1 MDSLSL
7 PEARRLALQAQGF
20 GKKSTK
26 SKINLHHM
34 KTAMNAMKV
43 VQLDAVPIVIRS
55 QYIPFYSRLGNYD
68 VELYERVAYQKD
80 EWFELW
86 AHEASIAPVQMEPY
100 FRFLKSRAK
109 RGETWKGLYQ
119 VATENPKY
127 VKQILREVKLRGP
140 LEAKD
145 LKDPRPREGTGW
157 GSRSMGQLALNWLY
171 RIGEVGIRRGKNFEK
186 KYDLLSRIVPE
197 KILTLP
203 TPPEETAIKKL
214 FVTAIEAL
222 GVGTTTDV
230 SDYFRIRHSDTKRYL
245 NELVESGEIRETA
258 VENWGGKSYT
268 PNTFKI
274 PKEIKT
280 STVLTPFDPIV
291 WNRKRLE
298 RLFNFSYK
306 LEIYKPKAKRQY
318 GYYVMPYLLD
328 DKIVARFDLANKRET
343 QSLHVIGAFVE
354 KEVDPRKVGK
364 YAQKELSGFASFLGS
379 SKLEIER
386 HGDLFKHLKN

>member
-7 PEARRLALQAQGF
+7 SEARRLALQAQGF
-20 GKKSTK
+20 GKQSTK

-68 VELYERVAYQKD
+68 VNLYERVAYQKG

-119 VATENPKY
+119 VAMEHPKY
-127 VKQILREVKLRGP
+127 VKEILREVKLRGP

-203 TPPEETAIKKL
+203 TPAEETAIKNL
-214 FVTAIEAL
+214 FVAAIAAL
-222 GVGTTTDV
+222 GVGTATDV
-230 SDYFRIRHSDTKRYL
+230 SDYFRIRHSDTKRFL
-245 NELVESGEIRETA
+245 NELVESGEIREIA
-258 VENWGGKSYT
+258 VESWGGKGYI
-268 PNTFKI
+268 PNTFRI
-274 PKEIKT
+274 PKEIKA

-306 LEIYKPKAKRQY
+306 LEIYKPKTKRQY

-343 QSLHVIGAFVE
+343 QSLHVIGAFAE
-354 KEVDPRKVGK
+354 KDSDPGKVGK
-364 YAQKELSGFASFLGS
+364 CAQKELSAFAAFLGS
-379 SKLEIER
+379 SRLQIER
-386 HGDLFKHLKN
+386 HGNLSKYLKT

>member
-7 PEARRLALQAQGF
+7 SEARRLALQAQGF
-20 GKKSTK
+20 GKQPTK

-68 VELYERVAYQKD
+68 VDLYEKIAYQKD

-109 RGETWKGLYQ
+109 RGETWKGLYK
-119 VATENPKY
+119 VAMEHPNY

-197 KILTLP
+197 RILTLP
-203 TPPEETAIKKL
+203 TPPEETAIKNL
-214 FVTAIEAL
+214 FVTAIAAL
-222 GVGTTTDV
+222 GVGTAADI
-230 SDYFRIRHSDTKRYL
+230 SDYFRIRHSDTKHFL

-258 VENWGGKSYT
+258 VESWGGKGYI

-274 PKEIKT
+274 PKEIKA

-306 LEIYKPKAKRQY
+306 LEIYKPKTKRQY

-354 KEVDPRKVGK
+354 KESDPGKVGEC
-364 YAQKELSGFASFLGS
+364 AHKELSAFASFLGS
-379 SKLEIER
+379 SKLKIER
-386 HGDLFKHLKN
+386 HGNLSKHLKT

>member
-68 VELYERVAYQKD
+68 VDLYENIAYRKD

-109 RGETWKGLYQ
+109 RGETWKGLYK
-119 VATENPKY
+119 VAMEHPNY

-145 LKDPRPREGTGW
+145 LKDPRPKEGTGW

-186 KYDLLSRIVPE
+186 RYDLLSRIVPE
-197 KILTLP
+197 RILTLP
-203 TPPEETAIKKL
+203 TPPEETAIKNL
-214 FVTAIEAL
+214 FVTAIAAL
-222 GVGTTTDV
+222 GVGTAVDV
-230 SDYFRIRHSDTKRYL
+230 SDYFRIRHSDTKRFL
-245 NELVESGEIRETA
+245 NELVESGKIREIA
-258 VENWGGKSYT
+258 VESWGGKGYI

-274 PKEIKT
+274 PKEIKA

-354 KEVDPRKVGK
+354 KESDPGKVGEC
-364 YAQKELSGFASFLGS
+364 AHKELSAFASFLGS

-386 HGDLFKHLKN
+386 HGNLFKYLKN